1 MADGLLDLASRFL
14 GNEDERVHGVA
25 VAVVLDNMDTTGEA
39 RVQVQLPWLPGV
51 EPWARVAVGA
61 AGSGR
66 GFYLIPQ
73 VGDEV
78 VVGFEHGDVR
88 APYVLGSL
96 WNGMDKPPT
105 TVPTD
110 ARSKVILRTE
120 QGHEI
125 RLDDLEQSL
134 TVTTPDGQKI
144 TAEPK
149 KIELEAGSAKVTLE
163 TSGKIVLDAG
173 TEIELKTTTIKLNG
187 TTIDVKASSNLTLQ
201 ASASCTVQGATVKI
215 N

>member
-1 MADGLLDLASRFL
+1 MAMGLIDLASL
-14 GNEDERVHGVA
+14 LAGDGDERIHGVA
-25 VAVVLDNMDTTGEA
+25 VAVVIDNVDTTGEA

-51 EPWARVAVGA
+51 EPWARVAVGS

-78 VVGFEHGDVR
+78 LVAFEHGDVR

-105 TVPTD
+105 TVATD

-125 RLDDLEQSL
+125 RLDDLDQSL
-134 TVTTPDGQKI
+134 KITTPGGPKI
-144 TAEPK
+144 TVEPQ

-163 TSGKIVLDAG
+163 ASGKIVLDAA
-173 TEIELKTTTIKLNG
+173 TEIELKATTIKLNG

-201 ASASCTVQGATVKI
+201 AGASCSVQGATVRI